1 MVTQVPEKLRRKKE
15 EATHMVVAVRS
26 YPPRL
31 ENQKEEVVL
40 SRLRDWGHL
49 IEPEITEALSD
60 GH

>member
-1 MVTQVPEKLRRKKE
+1 
-15 EATHMVVAVRS
+15 MVVAVRS